1 MHLQAESH
9 KKTTAYRVW
18 TSGNSCCK
26 SSNAFLTK
34 SKNADD
40 EKQISN
46 LDVGHSEVP
55 DELNQNL
62 LEYNPSASASVSST
76 PVKVNDLENDTEISC
91 GSPGETNHIVLYS
104 DNTQGLPTEQSNTA
118 CDAELDL
125 VSTESQICAAPP
137 QPTGHDLLRPPD
149 SGSYQTYS
157 SQVLTADG
165 ARREQRMLGRL
176 QVNFFFS
183 RHLTEG
189 LYRDLCYA
197 NSSFSLGTFI

>member
-18 TSGNSCCK
+18 TSGNSCK
-26 SSNAFLTK
+26 SSNAFLIK
-34 SKNADD
+34 AKNADD
-40 EKQISN
+40 EKQTSN
-46 LDVGHSEVP
+46 LDVGHSGVP

-62 LEYNPSASASVSST
+62 LEYNPSASASDSFT

-118 CDAELDL
+118 CEAELDL

-137 QPTGHDLLRPPD
+137 QPIGLDLLRPPD

-176 QVNFFFS
+176 QVLFF
-183 RHLTEG
+183 LQA
-189 LYRDLCYA
+189 LD
-197 NSSFSLGTFI
+197 